1 MDGTVEGLVSEIIEE
16 ARAELARIGVF
27 FEDVGELETYGNFF
41 SAISFRCAS
50 VNLQN
55 AELQRLLSEAS
66 SSWKRLFRALALEK
80 LTADNPTCLED
91 CVTVEEVHWSTRS
104 FVRLSVRIDVDDLLE
119 KYDLGE
125 ADPRG
130 MEEALEGI
138 LEYEARRILSKLN
151 KALAEEYASQE
162 AKSRG
167 EVVFSHV

>member
-1 MDGTVEGLVSEIIEE
+1 MAEIEGLVSEIIEE
-16 ARAELARIGVF
+16 AKAEVARIGMF
-27 FEDVGELETYGNFF
+27 LEDVEELETYGNFF
-41 SAISFRCAS
+41 SVISFRCAS

-66 SSWKRLFRALALEK
+66 SSWGRLFKALALEK
-80 LTADNPTCLED
+80 LTTDNPARLED

-130 MEEALEGI
+130 MKEALEGI
-138 LEYEARRILSKLN
+138 LEYEARRILRKLN

-162 AKSRG
+162 AKSHG
-167 EVVFSHV
+167 EAVFSHV